1 MRVSTA
7 SIALSLFVVLFD
19 PSASFAQPQTDFT
32 LARGRIG
39 ALRIG
44 MTADEVVALFGAQRV
59 KKVGLYTENPDPEPA
74 LEVRLGSISASKPSL
89 TVELHPGN
97 TVYRVQVFDKR
108 YKTTDG
114 LGIGSTLGQIRARH
128 ELKVGVGEGS
138 VFASSDELGLSFDF
152 SQFYPSLNIPARGRV
167 QSILVF

>member
-1 MRVSTA
+1 MRLALSVIGFA
-7 SIALSLFVVLFD
+7 IALSPALL
-19 PSASFAQPQTDFT
+19 SGQPQTDFT
-32 LARGRIG
+32 LARGRVG

-44 MTADEVVALFGAQRV
+44 MTADEVVALFGAPRV
-59 KKVGLYTENPDPEPA
+59 KKVDLHTENPDPEPA
-74 LEVRLGSISASKPSL
+74 LEVRLGSLSASNPSL

-97 TVYRVQVFDKR
+97 KVYCVQVFDKR

-128 ELKVGVGEGS
+128 ELKIGVGEGN
-138 VFASSDELGLSFDF
+138 VVAYSDELGLSFDF
-152 SQFYPSLNIPARGRV
+152 TQFYPSVNIPARGRV